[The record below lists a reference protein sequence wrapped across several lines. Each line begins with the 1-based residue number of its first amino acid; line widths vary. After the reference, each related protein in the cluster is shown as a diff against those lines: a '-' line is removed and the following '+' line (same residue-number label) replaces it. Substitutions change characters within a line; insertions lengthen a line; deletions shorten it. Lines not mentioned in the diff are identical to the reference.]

1 MSSGGWYL
9 DNQMY
14 GNKFTSVSLHYNT
27 VFREVRNTKT
37 ITDFWAGVTQNADLA
52 VRAASDEV
60 QKTQKITKEWR
71 RLGGDTFKFSDPLGV
86 KKGVAI
92 DSSIDEQDYDEEG
105 YSINPLLTSIM
116 LDDFN
121 IAITNDYSDF
131 GSDPLSQMW
140 SMYKQ
145 NIPTSRFMSKIAA
158 MMAHGQ
164 DNVSDEIKKELNDST
179 IARLLMTGVNIS
191 AKSNGLLSSFK
202 KYQNANLM
210 CQGSRFTYYNGTGIN
225 FGTLG
230 LRVNIFP
237 KWINGKFVSV
247 NKQIEDIL
255 PYAVGNIEA
264 VDLSTIEGIFTSL
277 METLNK
283 EDATVQQSSG
293 NSGKIHEDLKNI
305 VSEFVKF
312 QMPPAAYEPGMKYQD
327 AVNKGTLK
335 LRIGPYYSLS
345 DLVIQDLSLNYSK
358 YMVKNPAAD
367 LTMTTKNG
375 EEKRSSVG
383 IHEIA
388 DSLYSPLYCEVN
400 LALRP
405 VSKFT
410 SDKLK
415 EFVSGAWRKSDIK
428 YINKQMRDDLKD
440 IEDYNVNRYNTN
452 PNVATARESID
463 NLVNAANESV
473 NQAIKTEAA
482 RKAQQAANY
491 EALNKQWDNLS
502 LDQKKQILEDI
513 KLYAVKSEE
522 NVIDENEDGT
532 ETVTVRT
539 YGYFTESEWNDLV
552 KKSLGDNPN
561 GDPDVLSG
569 LASVG
574 YTDLTSVLDK
584 SFSSEAMDIA
594 MQKLYVEQAISVG
607 GLTTEHA
614 ISNLEYQKALDEANT
629 EKVRNVKNTVEY
641 LNSHL
646 DSAVSAVYEYDYS
659 KPDATVV
666 KHNPDGTTEELFTD
680 EFMAEINAGIFEE
693 NIAKDSTL
701 GENLSTAAQNY
712 YSALSDVDN
721 LKQELNKT
729 ENWEKRTIAEIT
741 EKQSSNV
748 VSKMIKDTSTEI
760 IKKYTKEAEL
770 GNITA
775 EEANNKVK
783 ADTMN
788 YLTSL
793 DSSTLKAAKDGTIN
807 SISQYNQAVTSLA
820 TEVQSKKSQILELA
834 VTNKFI
840 SSSTVLKDKGW
851 VDSNGN
857 YTDKFNAA
865 SLEEVYSTCT
875 TFDQHYLEEN
885 GYTSSEIKR
894 VQSEIDALK
903 KNESLGEKASSEL
916 NESYMEVG
924 RNYNQLIYLNSAIDS
939 SIDYKNSITDSN
951 REAWANEYK
960 ETTGKLIDFESD
972 EGKEFVANKLKDTG
986 ATQKLEN
993 SVVELSESN
1002 SSDFYVWDNNGNTID
1017 PIK

>member
-27 VFREVRNTKT
+27 VLREVRNTKT
-37 ITDFWAGVTQNADLA
+37 ITDFWAGVTKNADLA

-60 QKTQKITKEWR
+60 QRTQKITKEWK
-71 RLGGDTFKFSDPLGV
+71 RLGGDTFKFSDPLGE
-86 KKGVAI
+86 KQGVAI

-145 NIPTSRFMSKIAA
+145 SIPTSRFMSKIAA

-179 IARLLMTGVNIS
+179 IARLLMTGVNIG
-191 AKSNGLLSSFK
+191 AKSNGLITSFK

-237 KWINGKFVSV
+237 KWIDGKFVSV

-264 VDLSTIEGIFTSL
+264 VDLSTIESIFTSL

-283 EDATVQQSSG
+283 EDAKKHQSSG
-293 NSGKIHEDLKNI
+293 ESGKIHEDIKNI

-327 AVNKGTLK
+327 AINKGTLK

-358 YMVKNPAAD
+358 HMVKNPAAD
-367 LTMTTKNG
+367 MTTTTDKG

-383 IHEIA
+383 LHEIA

-428 YINKQMRDDLKD
+428 YINKQMRDDLKNVQ
-440 IEDYNVNRYNTN
+440 DYNVNRYNTN
-452 PNVATARESID
+452 PNVTTARDSIN

-473 NQAIKTEAA
+473 NQAVKFEVD

-491 EALNKQWDNLS
+491 EALSKQWSNLN
-502 LDQKKQILEDI
+502 LDQKKQLLEDI
-513 KLYAVKSEE
+513 KQYAVKSEE
-522 NVIDENEDGT
+522 TIIDENEDGT

-539 YGYFTESEWNDLV
+539 YGYFTDKEWEDLV
-552 KKSLGDNPN
+552 NKTLGDNVN
-561 GDPDVLSG
+561 GDPDILSG

-574 YTDLTSVLDK
+574 YTDLNNVLDK

-594 MQKLYVEQAISVG
+594 MQELYVEQAISIG

-614 ISNLEYQKALDEANT
+614 LSNLEYQKALDEVNT
-629 EKVRNVKNTVEY
+629 EKIRNVSCVVDY
-641 LNSHL
+641 LNNYY
-646 DSAVSAVYEYDYS
+646 DSKSTYYEYDYS
-659 KPDATVV
+659 KVDASII
-666 KHNPDGTTEELFTD
+666 KHNSDGTTEELLID
-680 EFMAEINAGIFEE
+680 EFMTKANAGTLDE
-693 NIAKDSTL
+693 NIANDLNLK
-701 GENLSTAAQNY
+701 ENLSNAAKNY
-712 YSALSDVDN
+712 YELLSDADN
-721 LKQELNKT
+721 IEQEINKT
-729 ENWEKRTIAEIT
+729 ANWEKRTIAEIT
-741 EKQSSNV
+741 EKTSSNIA
-748 VSKMIKDTSTEI
+748 SKMIKDTSTEI
-760 IKKYTKEAEL
+760 IKKYTKEVES
-770 GNITA
+770 GNITGD
-775 EEANNKVK
+775 EANKKIKV
-783 ADTMN
+783 DTVN

-793 DSSTLKAAKDGTIN
+793 DSATLKAANEGATN
-807 SISQYNQAVTSLA
+807 SLTQYGQAITSLA
-820 TEVQSKKSQILELA
+820 TEVQSKKSQILEKA

-840 SSSTVLKDKGW
+840 SSSTVLNDKGW
-851 VDSNGN
+851 IDSNGN
-857 YTDKFNAA
+857 YTNKFNEA
-865 SLEEVYSTCT
+865 SLEEIYTTCT
-875 TFDQHYLEEN
+875 TYDQHYLEEN
-885 GYTSSEIKR
+885 GYSSDEINR
-894 VQSEIDALK
+894 IQAEIDALK
-903 KNESLGEKASSEL
+903 KDESLGEKASTDL
-916 NESYMEVG
+916 NNSYTEVG
-924 RNYNQLIYLNSAIDS
+924 RNYNQLVYLNSTVSAT
-939 SIDYKNSITDSN
+939 IDYKNSITDSN
-951 REAWANEYK
+951 REAWGKEYL
-960 ETTGKLIDFESD
+960 EMTGKLINFDSE
-972 EGKEFVANKLKDTG
+972 EGKEFIANKLKDTG
-986 ATQKLEN
+986 ATQKLED
-993 SVVELSESN
+993 SVIELSEN
-1002 SSDFYVWDNNGNTID
+1002 NNDNFYVWNNEGNTID